1 MYNDQNM
8 KIDEILSSL
17 DNCQRA
23 SVPDFFYTRLK
34 ARMEKGQELRSATQ
48 RPLVLRPV
56 FALVALAAVI
66 IINAFVIFQKDAKS
80 NNGNNTALSET
91 ESLQSIAAEYSLND
105 NNTILFD
112 INQEK

>member
-1 MYNDQNM
+1 MNKDQNK

-23 SVPDFFYTRLK
+23 SLPDFFYTRLK
-34 ARMEKGQELRSATQ
+34 ARMEKGMEVKSVTQ
-48 RPLVLRPV
+48 RPLVLRPI
-56 FALVALAAVI
+56 FALTALAAVI
-66 IINAFVIFQKDAKS
+66 IINAFVIFQKDDKS
-80 NNGNNTALSET
+80 NIDNNTALSEA

-105 NNTILFD
+105 NNTALFD